1 MSTIE
6 FRSETTGQLLLVAAR
21 LVAEVRALTP
31 TYTLLRLIHG
41 QVLVVCGAES
51 DVRAKLA
58 GFAPA

>member
-21 LVAEVRALTP
+21 LVSEVKAMTP
-31 TYTLLRLIHG
+31 TYTVLHLIHG
-41 QVLVVCGAES
+41 QILVVCGAES
-51 DVRAKLA
+51 DVRARLA